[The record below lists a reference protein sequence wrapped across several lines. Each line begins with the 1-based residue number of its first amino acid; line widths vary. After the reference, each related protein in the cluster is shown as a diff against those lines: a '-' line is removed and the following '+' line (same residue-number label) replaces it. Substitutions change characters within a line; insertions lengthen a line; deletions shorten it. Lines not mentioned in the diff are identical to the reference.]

1 LKVICLYLCSVGEGL
16 EAEVAM
22 GGCFFEG
29 PGLFF
34 VVVIVKKGLPFLSF
48 RRFNSGFLLSRLSLE
63 PARIAVLRSRLEDC
77 LALEAWLG
85 EDDQSLPHPLPLNVT
100 AG

>member
-1 LKVICLYLCSVGEGL
+1 VISLNLLAIGEGL

-22 GGCFFEG
+22 GGCFFKG

-34 VVVIVKKGLPFLSF
+34 VVVVVKKGLPFFSF
-48 RRFNSGFLLSRLSLE
+48 RRFNSGFLLSGLSLE
-63 PARIAVLRSRLEDC
+63 PAGIAVLRSRCEDC
-77 LALEAWLG
+77 LALEAGLG

-100 AG
+100 AGSW

>member
-1 LKVICLYLCSVGEGL
+1 VISLNLLAIGEGL

-34 VVVIVKKGLPFLSF
+34 VVVIVKQGLPFLSF
-48 RRFNSGFLLSRLSLE
+48 RRFNSRFLLSRLSLE
-63 PARIAVLRSRLEDC
+63 PARIAVLRSGCEDC
-77 LALEAWLG
+77 LAFEAWLR
-85 EDDQSLPHPLPLNVT
+85 EDDQSFPHPLPLNVT
-100 AG
+100 AGSW